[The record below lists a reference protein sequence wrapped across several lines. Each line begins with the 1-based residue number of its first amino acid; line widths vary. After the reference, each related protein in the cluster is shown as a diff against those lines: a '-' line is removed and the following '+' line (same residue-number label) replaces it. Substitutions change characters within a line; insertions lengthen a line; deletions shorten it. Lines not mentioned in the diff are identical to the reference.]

1 MNALTSMRQV
11 RGAGGEVR
19 HVPTPFIP
27 PAAKKKSSKPHV
39 PDPIKTNGETTA
51 EELRLLLER
60 LERLHEEKK
69 GISGDI
75 SDVLAEAKG
84 RGFDPAAINRLLK
97 IRQKKREDF
106 QEEEMILETYMQALG
121 ML

>member
-1 MNALTSMRQV
+1 M
-11 RGAGGEVR
+11 
-19 HVPTPFIP
+19 
-27 PAAKKKSSKPHV
+27 
-39 PDPIKTNGETTA
+39 KTNGETTA